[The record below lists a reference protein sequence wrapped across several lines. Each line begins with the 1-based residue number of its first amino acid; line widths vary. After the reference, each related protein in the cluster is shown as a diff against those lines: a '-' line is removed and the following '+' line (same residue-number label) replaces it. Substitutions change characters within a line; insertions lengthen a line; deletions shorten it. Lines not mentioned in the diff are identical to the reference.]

1 MYLVAILLGVMIP
14 IMDYFNLHLMQ
25 NSGYK
30 SKKYLSVLY
39 NRFFS
44 RTTISIL
51 ANLLFMVILGLIQY
65 LFTIYD
71 IAVNYINYFAI
82 AYLIFLLIDH
92 IILSENCKLPL
103 KYTKRIIRL
112 IIAWI
117 LVNTIVVSLL
127 CYVLNCNH
135 FVIVYPFIA
144 IIILLKPFMLVIAN
158 WCLYPIEKHI
168 FNNYIKKAKQKL
180 NSIDIIKIGITG
192 SYGKTSVKFILS
204 DILSIKYKV
213 LPTPHSYNTPMGI
226 CLAINELRDQEI
238 FIAEMGARNVGD
250 IKELVNIVEPDIG
263 IITGISPQHLET
275 FKTIDNIV
283 DTKYELAEGAKIVIF
298 NGYNNYTKKMY
309 DICQKEKYITGN
321 DITAKNVHY
330 EGCCLKFD
338 LLIKDKSYE
347 VKTRLIG
354 EQNVENILLAVK
366 CAKILKMTDEEI
378 IRGIEKIKQ
387 IPNRL
392 ECIKSGEKL
401 IIDDSYNSNVVGSKY
416 AINTAKKMGKKVLVV
431 TPGMV
436 ELGDIQYNENYL
448 FAKHIGKQC
457 SYLIIVNKINQK
469 ALYQGAIDGGM
480 DKENVFFADNLEK
493 AKEIIK
499 QISCDV
505 VLFEN
510 DLTDDYK

>member
-1 MYLVAILLGVMIP
+1 MYIVAILLGIMIP

-39 NRFFS
+39 NRFFN
-44 RTTISIL
+44 RATIAIL
-51 ANLLFMVILGLIQY
+51 TNLLFMVILGLMQY
-65 LFTIYD
+65 LFAIYN
-71 IAVNYINYFAI
+71 IKANYINYFAI

-103 KYTKRIIRL
+103 KYTTRLIRL
-112 IIAWI
+112 IISWI
-117 LVNTIVVSLL
+117 LINVIIVILL
-127 CYVLNCNH
+127 CYVLNISDMI
-135 FVIVYPFIA
+135 IVYPFIA
-144 IIILLKPFMLVIAN
+144 IIILLKPLMLVIAN
-158 WCLYPIEKHI
+158 ICIYPIEKTI
-168 FNNYIKKAKQKL
+168 FNKYIKRAKQKL
-180 NSIDIIKIGITG
+180 SNIDIIKIGITG

-226 CLAINELRDQEI
+226 CLAINELSDQEI

-250 IKELVNIVEPDIG
+250 IKELVDIIKPDIG
-263 IITGISPQHLET
+263 IITGISPHHLET
-275 FKTIDNIV
+275 FKSIDNII

-298 NGYNNYTKKMY
+298 NGYNKYTKQMY
-309 DICQKEKYITGN
+309 DICQKEKFLTGS
-321 DITAKNVHY
+321 DVFAKNIKHDGVY
-330 EGCCLKFD
+330 LKFD
-338 LLIKDKSYE
+338 LSIANNIYP

-354 EQNVENILLAVK
+354 EHNVENILLAVK
-366 CAKILKMTDEEI
+366 CAKILKMTDKEI
-378 IRGIEKIKQ
+378 VKGIEKIKQ

-392 ECIKSGEKL
+392 ECIKSGNKI
-401 IIDDSYNSNVVGSKY
+401 IIDDSYNSNVVGSKF
-416 AINTAKKMGKKVLVV
+416 AIMTANSIGKKVLVV

-448 FAKHIGKQC
+448 FGKHIGKYC
-457 SYLIIVNKINQK
+457 SNLIIVNKINQK
-469 ALYQGAIDGGM
+469 SLYQGAIDGGM
-480 DKENVFFADNLEK
+480 NKDNIFLADNLEK

-499 QISCDV
+499 DINCDV